1 MKVSRTN
8 TAVAAGLVAVL
19 LGGSALA
26 IFGYVREPRRTSALR
41 GVRVAE
47 KLGCFA
53 CHGPGGTGGVPN
65 PGSEEQEVPAWIG
78 GTAMMYV
85 KSEPEIREW
94 ILYGRPK
101 RLQHELSEGSKD
113 SSMARPTREDLRD
126 QPPRLPLQMPA
137 FDSIVRGKK
146 LDDLIAFYKAVAV
159 YDTIPTEAHDGYR
172 VASRLGCFGC
182 HGPGGRIG
190 SSNPRSFKGYIPPW
204 QGADFSDLVKKD
216 DELRQWILKGKIDRF
231 DSNRLACFF
240 TRRQLIRMP
249 SYRNALSDEEL
260 EALITYVRWLQNQE
274 S

>member
-1 MKVSRTN
+1 MKMPRIKAV
-8 TAVAAGLVAVL
+8 VAAGVIL
-19 LGGSALA
+19 LIGGSALA
-26 IFGYVREPRRTSALR
+26 ILAYVREPRRTSALR
-41 GVRVAE
+41 GARVAE

-53 CHGPGGTGGVPN
+53 CHGPRGTGGVPN
-65 PGSEEQEVPAWIG
+65 PGSEEQEVPAWDG

-85 KSEPEIREW
+85 KSEQEIREW
-94 ILYGRPK
+94 ILNGRPK
-101 RLQHELSEGSKD
+101 RLEHDRRDTASD
-113 SSMARPTREDLRD
+113 NPDARTTRDEQRD
-126 QPPRLPLQMPA
+126 GPETLPLRMPA
-137 FDSIVRGKK
+137 FKGILPGNQ
-146 LDDLIAFYKAVAV
+146 LNDLVAFYKAVAV
-159 YDTIPTEAHDGYR
+159 FDTIPPDAHEGYR

-182 HGPGGRIG
+182 HGPSGRIG